1 MFEIYPSRIPDFT
14 IFQNGHLSECP
25 MDVESNDSHFRL
37 LPGSNDQREPAGL
50 HDNYGSALAAQPGK
64 SKGAAR

>member
-1 MFEIYPSRIPDFT
+1 MILISGS
-14 IFQNGHLSECP
+14 FQVQQP
-25 MDVESNDSHFRL
+25 W
-37 LPGSNDQREPAGL
+37 EPAGL

>member
-1 MFEIYPSRIPDFT
+1 MILI
-14 IFQNGHLSECP
+14 
-25 MDVESNDSHFRL
+25 
-37 LPGSNDQREPAGL
+37 PGSFLGSETMGAGGL